1 VPLPTFV
8 IPGVQKSGTTSLHDL
23 LGRHPRIWVSRP
35 KELHFFDQHRDRG
48 LEWYSAQ
55 FTPDARDV
63 AWGESTPLYLYNDRV
78 RTDMARSLPGARYV
92 VMLREP
98 VSRAYSQYWFARS
111 KGVETLPTF
120 AEAVAAEPVRLT
132 RRPDRQP
139 AKFSYLDRG
148 HYLRQLRSLED
159 LVGRDRILVHLLE
172 DLTADPAAVVQQT
185 CTFLGVDAAPLQGVE
200 PAARNTFA
208 ARTLNRAPEGA
219 HVTPDERAEGVPQD
233 AYPPMEA
240 DLEQELRGVFREE
253 NRALA
258 EWLQRDL
265 SSWL

>member
-1 VPLPTFV
+1 MPLPTFV
-8 IPGVQKSGTTSLHDL
+8 IPGVQKSGTTTLHDL
-23 LGRHPRIWVSRP
+23 LGHHPRIWVSRP

-48 LEWYSAQ
+48 LEWYADQ
-55 FTPDARDV
+55 FTPQPGDV

-78 RTDMARSLPGARYV
+78 RTDMARSLPDTRYV

-120 AEAVAAEPVRLT
+120 ADAVAAEPARLA
-132 RRPDRQP
+132 RRRDRQP

-159 LVGRDRILVHLLE
+159 LVGRERILVHLLE
-172 DLTADPAAVVQQT
+172 DLTTDPVKAAQQT
-185 CTFLGVDAAPLQGVE
+185 CSFLGVDPEPLETVQ

-208 ARTLNRAPEGA
+208 DRTLNRAPEGA
-219 HVTPDERAEGVPQD
+219 RVTADERAEGVPRD
-233 AYPPMEA
+233 AYPPLDP
-240 DLEQELRGVFREE
+240 DLEQELRELFRDE

-258 EWLQRDL
+258 EWLDRDL
-265 SSWL
+265 SAWW